1 MKSLII
7 GSTAIKHWYPD
18 FKREPKDLDL
28 IDVETSKSVKEIERL
43 WIPQFQ
49 ELLDNNVD
57 DRYLDPN
64 ALLTLKLSHL
74 GWDILWEK
82 HVSDVEFLFSKGC
95 TPERGLYERLVKG
108 WIKKHG
114 KKWASL
120 KNKDST
126 TFFED
131 AVRRKYNHDSIH
143 EAVAVY
149 DKPLYESLIYEGVSC
164 SEHGFNRLSYEDQLL
179 LVKEEVWVTAL
190 ERYIIPQD
198 FKCSTIYAY
207 QQSLKKLATTM
218 SSGWFKWFILSNIH
232 ILRRC
237 RDRSFINKFLTALNN
252 NKIIHNNEYKK

>member
-1 MKSLII
+1 MKSLIV

-28 IDVETSKSVKEIERL
+28 IDPETAKSSKDVERL
-43 WIPQFQ
+43 WIPEFQ
-49 ELLDNNVD
+49 DLLDINND
-57 DRYLDPN
+57 EKYCDPDI
-64 ALLTLKLSHL
+64 LLTLKLSHL

-82 HVSDVEFLFSKGC
+82 HVADVEFLFSKGC
-95 TPERGLYERLVKG
+95 VPDQNLYNYLVKG

-120 KNKDST
+120 KGKDSN

-143 EAVAVY
+143 DAVAVY
-149 DKPLYESLIYEGVSC
+149 DKPLYESLLYEGVSC
-164 SEHGFNRLSYEDQLL
+164 SEKGFNLLSDQDKIL

-190 ERYIIPQD
+190 ERYIIPAD
-198 FKCSTIYAY
+198 FNCSFTSAY
-207 QQSLKKLATTM
+207 QKSLKKLATTM

-237 RDRSFINKFLTALNN
+237 RDHSFVDKFKTALIN
-252 NKIIHNNEYKK
+252 NKVKYNNV